1 MVHNLIRAWISRVPK
16 LQAHSNL
23 SQLQWHEVLSYP
35 FLNSVKRK
43 ELVRLS
49 AALLAE
55 YKCRKAVRAPPL
67 EQSRLVALACCNRPR
82 ASSALVSS
90 GTGQYDE
97 TFTLSPSRS
106 CMISFGAA
114 SCSLMTS
121 PYRCYC
127 LVSFVPF
134 CIGVTCSPA
143 RSVLD
148 LSIDTYLHHRSQL
161 PCSDRVA
168 V

>member
-1 MVHNLIRAWISRVPK
+1 MQRA
-16 LQAHSNL
+16 
-23 SQLQWHEVLSYP
+23 QLLCEMD
-35 FLNSVKRK
+35 
-43 ELVRLS
+43 
-49 AALLAE
+49 
-55 YKCRKAVRAPPL
+55 
-67 EQSRLVALACCNRPR
+67 CNRPR

-121 PYRCYC
+121 PYRCSC

-148 LSIDTYLHHRSQL
+148 LSVDTYLHHRSQL
-161 PCSDRVA
+161 PCTNRVT

>member
-1 MVHNLIRAWISRVPK
+1 MRLHEAAPK
-16 LQAHSNL
+16 LIIQERIGDKTKTSSHG
-23 SQLQWHEVLSYP
+23 P
-35 FLNSVKRK
+35 
-43 ELVRLS
+43 
-49 AALLAE
+49 
-55 YKCRKAVRAPPL
+55 CD
-67 EQSRLVALACCNRPR
+67 RPR

-97 TFTLSPSRS
+97 SFTLSPSRS

-121 PYRCYC
+121 PYHCTC

-143 RSVLD
+143 RSMLD

-161 PCSDRVA
+161 PCTSRV
-168 V
+168 VV